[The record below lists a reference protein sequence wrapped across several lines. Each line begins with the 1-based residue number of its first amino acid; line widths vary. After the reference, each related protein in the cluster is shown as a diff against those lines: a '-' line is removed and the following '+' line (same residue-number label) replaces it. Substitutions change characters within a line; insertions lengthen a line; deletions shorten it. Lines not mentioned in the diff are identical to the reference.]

1 MTEQSNTKATNNPE
15 KLLTLLQNFSN
26 FRTGQDQVLWSII
39 GSFWTTNS
47 LLLVSIFATDREDRL
62 YVGMIISFVGI
73 WISWL
78 WNRIQSRTLKRLE
91 RYEGSIITIERRL
104 GLEYEIC
111 SHLQENSEEY
121 LKNQLKNPSK
131 KTARYA
137 MRLFSGIAFWSWIIA
152 FVGIIFYAIFFNS
165 NPDYLNFYFPFK
177 V

>member
-78 WNRIQSRTLKRLE
+78 WNRIQSRTLDRLE
-91 RYEGSIITIERRL
+91 RYEQSIIEIEKRL
-104 GLEYEIC
+104 ALEIEIC
-111 SHLQENSEEY
+111 SHLRENTEEY
-121 LKNQLKNPSK
+121 LKNPSK
-131 KTARYA
+131 KSARFA
-137 MRLFSGIAFWSWIIA
+137 MRVFSKIAFWLWIVVFA
-152 FVGIIFYAIFFNS
+152 GIIIYAIFFN
-165 NPDYLNFYFPFK
+165 
-177 V
+177 